1 MLLAQALA
9 FYKNHAA
16 IIANIVFLLFEKAV
30 AVGLVFFCEGVI
42 SHLLGIS
49 LYGKW
54 LYSINLTILF
64 SSFALIAGSEVV
76 VPALVRHPRLHWKIL
91 TSVFILRFSSAFLAF
106 FIGIFYAFFFVED
119 QDIKLMLTLLTCAVI
134 FNEPFSVI
142 ANFYQA
148 QTKIGV
154 VVAFRLSVLL
164 LRVLLVF
171 IALSISSTLVIY
183 STRVMEAL
191 FLAIA
196 LCFLI
201 ISRGG
206 IWDWDK
212 TVSLIMLKRGIMLW
226 IPLILMLIYMRL
238 DRLFVEYYLGFE
250 ELATY
255 GVANQILEQAVLII
269 SIVVQSIAPI
279 MLYGRKVKS
288 IRTVILYILLFTFF
302 LQLLGWVWLGD
313 IILLIFGQHYQPAAA
328 LAKMMLPA
336 LSFMAV
342 DSILMQR
349 LYRDGKYIL
358 ILFKWSFLS
367 IVSFFNYWV
376 LLSVFR
382 SGEIYIVYVF
392 NALLMMITTILLC
405 FTYTYSGQCVRGLN
419 DYNSNTD
426 L

>member
-1 MLLAQALA
+1 M
-9 FYKNHAA
+9 
-16 IIANIVFLLFEKAV
+16 
-30 AVGLVFFCEGVI
+30 
-42 SHLLGIS
+42 LGIS

-76 VPALVRHPRLHWKIL
+76 VPALVRYLRLHWKIL

-106 FIGIFYAFFFVED
+106 FIGIFMHFFVED

-154 VVAFRLSVLL
+154 VVAIRLSVLL

-183 STRVMEAL
+183 STRVIEAL
-191 FLAIA
+191 FLAIT

-206 IWDWDK
+206 IWDWHK

-250 ELATY
+250 ELAMY

-279 MLYGRKVKS
+279 MLYGRKVKN

-302 LQLLGWVWLGD
+302 LQLLGWVWLSD
-313 IILLIFGQHYQPAAA
+313 IIALIFGQHYQPAAA

-358 ILFKWSFLS
+358 ILFKWSLLS
-367 IVSFFNYWV
+367 IISF
-376 LLSVFR
+376 L
-382 SGEIYIVYVF
+382 
-392 NALLMMITTILLC
+392 ITGC
-405 FTYTYSGQCVRGLN
+405 F
-419 DYNSNTD
+419 
-426 L
+426 

>member
-1 MLLAQALA
+1 M
-9 FYKNHAA
+9 
-16 IIANIVFLLFEKAV
+16 
-30 AVGLVFFCEGVI
+30 
-42 SHLLGIS
+42 LGIS

-76 VPALVRHPRLHWKIL
+76 VPALVRYPRLHWKIL

-154 VVAFRLSVLL
+154 VVAIRLSVLL

-183 STRVMEAL
+183 STRVIEAL

-206 IWDWDK
+206 IWDWHK

-226 IPLILMLIYMRL
+226 IPLILMLIY
-238 DRLFVEYYLGFE
+238 
-250 ELATY
+250 
-255 GVANQILEQAVLII
+255 
-269 SIVVQSIAPI
+269 
-279 MLYGRKVKS
+279 
-288 IRTVILYILLFTFF
+288 
-302 LQLLGWVWLGD
+302 
-313 IILLIFGQHYQPAAA
+313 
-328 LAKMMLPA
+328 
-336 LSFMAV
+336 
-342 DSILMQR
+342 
-349 LYRDGKYIL
+349 
-358 ILFKWSFLS
+358 
-367 IVSFFNYWV
+367 
-376 LLSVFR
+376 
-382 SGEIYIVYVF
+382 
-392 NALLMMITTILLC
+392 
-405 FTYTYSGQCVRGLN
+405 
-419 DYNSNTD
+419 
-426 L
+426 